1 MAEKKVLL
9 TAEINLTQAIK
20 EMAQYELKVKE
31 IDTASKE
38 LTRRM
43 KEEGDESGALRQQ
56 LVILGEQRKAYKKE
70 ISELSRGVQNQIVA
84 EEKYKGTLKGLCA
97 QLSTAK
103 DELRA
108 MQTADPGYDKKAKEV
123 DALNEKVKEMEAS
136 YGVHTRNVGNYE
148 GAVSSLKDEIKDLL
162 QQMQQLEASGMKG
175 SDTYAQASQKFEAA
189 KEQLGLMNQ
198 EVPTLTGSI
207 DKLDISTVAVGAAM
221 GGLQIIKRVF
231 EDGSDEGEKLANI
244 MSKLQVAIIALSTLS
259 KILNTVRQK
268 SLITSTME
276 NLQMKALATSINLD
290 TAAQSKNII
299 VKKAATVA
307 QWLLNAAMNANP
319 IVLLISSI
327 VALGAGLTALV
338 GFMLKSSDAQK
349 AATKS
354 QEAYERA
361 VKKSEAAIAALDAEE
376 ARRAS
381 LISKQYADE
390 LIQMMKNGASKEAI
404 AKKERQMQDELT
416 RSHTEISQ
424 KKLDAEEKAMK
435 AAEENHAKQA
445 LALADLEKRRGAD
458 SKAAKKQAEKVA
470 EAYNQMQSAAT
481 SYFGHIKD
489 LQDSAREQAKAE
501 YDRAQELADKA
512 FDRAMKH
519 YDSLAKIQQS
529 ALKVTST
536 YLYDSTKTAEENNE
550 LKWKSDM
557 EYASR
562 SFQLQQTQERNK
574 LAMQRRYGKIS
585 TQEYADALKEM
596 EAASTEFSIEQLAQI
611 EEHQRQAV
619 AAIISTAGGK
629 SVDGQIA
636 DIKAKYAAARKALK
650 NDATMAADERAFYE
664 YQLAERQAQE
674 IKDVRL
680 RAQEETTKK
689 IKDGIDEQYRY
700 DTRQFSAEATE
711 QIQLEI
717 DKQRQLIEKRKAAGQ
732 NTLADERQLA
742 QMEADLRVAS
752 VNKGLQLAWKNA
764 DDQYQ
769 IKRDYIERELELAN
783 LSAEQRA
790 ALEEELANITVENN
804 NRKIASV
811 EEYANQ
817 AMEIASAINGLLNA
831 IGDAEVQKAEA
842 DNDAKKKALDKRLKA
857 GLITQKQYDKQ
868 TAALDEELDAKKA
881 KIAKQQAIRE
891 KALGVMQVGINT
903 AMAIMKLWVSPGFPA
918 AIPMAAIVGAL
929 GAIQL
934 ATILAT
940 PIPVARKGGLITG
953 QTHEQG
959 GVLVNTENDERIISS
974 APSKAFPE
982 LLNLI
987 SYIGKH
993 GNVPDTGYTVRAL
1006 QANGA
1011 SNNTPPVDYD
1021 LLADKI
1027 GDKVGARVTAGVS
1040 ESLKDLKIYLSLQ
1053 ELRDAQKE
1061 QVKIEE
1067 SAKI

>member
-9 TAEINLTQAIK
+9 TAEVNLTQAIK

-31 IDTASKE
+31 IDAASKE

-70 ISELSRGVQNQIVA
+70 IGELSRGVQNQIVA

-221 GGLQIIKRVF
+221 GGLQIIKGVF

-276 NLQMKALATSINLD
+276 NLQMKALATSVNLD

-319 IVLLISSI
+319 IVLLVSSI

-338 GFMLKSSDAQK
+338 VFLLKSSDAQK

-354 QEAYERA
+354 QEDYERA

-390 LIQMMKNGASKEAI
+390 LIQMMKNGTSKEAI

-416 RSHTEISQ
+416 QVTIDEA
-424 KKLDAEEKAMK
+424 KKRIAEDTKVAR
-435 AAEENHAKQA
+435 AAEGNYVAQ
-445 LALADLEKRRGAD
+445 RRYLDELIWRKGAD
-458 SKAAKKQAEKVA
+458 SKAAKEQAEKVD
-470 EAYNQMQSAAT
+470 EACKTMKSAFASLNNQVKSLNDT
-481 SYFGHIKD
+481 IRD
-489 LQDSAREQAKAE
+489 QAKTA
-501 YDRAQELADKA
+501 YDQAQELADKA
-512 FDRAMKH
+512 FDRATKH

-529 ALKVTST
+529 ALKVAST

-557 EYASR
+557 EYAAR

-574 LAMQRRYGKIS
+574 LALQRRYGKIS

-650 NDATMAADERAFYE
+650 DDATMAADERAFYE

-700 DTRQFSAEATE
+700 DTRQFSAAATE

-717 DKQRQLIEKRKAAGQ
+717 EKQRQLIEKRKAAGQ

-742 QMEADLRVAS
+742 QMEADLRFAQ
-752 VNKGLQLAWKNA
+752 VNKDLQLAWKNA

-790 ALEEELANITVENN
+790 ALEEDLANITVENN

-891 KALGVMQVGINT
+891 KALGAMQVGINT
-903 AMAIMKLWVSPGFPA
+903 AMAIMKIWAEVPKFDFGASTIALTALAS
-918 AIPMAAIVGAL
+918 AL
-929 GAIQL
+929 GAIQI

-940 PIPVARKGGLITG
+940 PIPVARKGGLIEG

-993 GNVPDTGYTVRAL
+993 GNVPNTGYAARAIYT
-1006 QANGA
+1006 GG
-1011 SNNTPPVDYD
+1011 STPQSETTNIDYD
-1021 LLADKI
+1021 LLASKI
-1027 GDKVGARVTAGVS
+1027 GDKVSDA
-1040 ESLKDLKIYLSLQ
+1040 LKALKIYLSLK
-1053 ELRDAQKE
+1053 ELRDAEDE